1 MKVAEGISR
10 IEADEIYKK
19 SNRTVKLG
27 QSIVDAYFRADEYDT
42 KIAQL
47 KDEQSYLFHDTG
59 GRATY
64 EKLVGGGKPKVI
76 NAAFDST
83 YDLSSH
89 LQQVDFER
97 NGMRGAIARE
107 AYDGTAASM
116 KTAQDNVDIFND
128 EMNGTKIVSGQT
140 KELLAGSGGHVTL
153 TDVGVNNVK
162 DALSNLTKI
171 NDPYSILKNSAN
183 DFTKTN
189 AVSFN
194 KYTDGRQ
201 DYKMVE

>member
-1 MKVAEGISR
+1 
-10 IEADEIYKK
+10 
-19 SNRTVKLG
+19 
-27 QSIVDAYFRADEYDT
+27 
-42 KIAQL
+42 
-47 KDEQSYLFHDTG
+47 
-59 GRATY
+59 
-64 EKLVGGGKPKVI
+64 
-76 NAAFDST
+76 
-83 YDLSSH
+83 
-89 LQQVDFER
+89 
-97 NGMRGAIARE
+97 MRGAIARE

-201 DYKMVE
+201 DYRLVE

>member
-1 MKVAEGISR
+1 MKVAEGMSE
-10 IEADEIYKK
+10 IEEDGIYEK

-27 QSIVDAYFRADEYDT
+27 QSIVDAYFKADEYDT

-59 GRATY
+59 SRATY

-97 NGMRGAIARE
+97 NGMRLRFCE
-107 AYDGTAASM
+107 
-116 KTAQDNVDIFND
+116 NRV
-128 EMNGTKIVSGQT
+128 
-140 KELLAGSGGHVTL
+140 
-153 TDVGVNNVK
+153 
-162 DALSNLTKI
+162 
-171 NDPYSILKNSAN
+171 
-183 DFTKTN
+183 
-189 AVSFN
+189 
-194 KYTDGRQ
+194 
-201 DYKMVE
+201 